1 LLELAL
7 AHGVQNLGPSN
18 QEDPMTTSNKSSRP
32 AQIKLRTKVRAGGL
46 PMNHS
51 PCLYRAG

>member
-1 LLELAL
+1 
-7 AHGVQNLGPSN
+7 
-18 QEDPMTTSNKSSRP
+18 MTTSNKSSRP